1 MRSDKECARA
11 TGTWRLAVLLS
22 SGLATGGCAAV
33 TQDVDAYY
41 RQMAVNYKE
50 ALDDAKLEE
59 TRLEK
64 KAQLYSVTKDKK
76 ELRRTERELEHVRS
90 WEERCARE
98 QRRFDQAAK
107 WMETH
112 LDSVKKPAAEASA
125 VADASQ
131 DARR

>member
-1 MRSDKECARA
+1 M
-11 TGTWRLAVLLS
+11 LS
-22 SGLATGGCAAV
+22 SGIALGGCAAM

-64 KAQLYSVTKDKK
+64 KAQVYAVTKDKK
-76 ELRRTERELEHVRS
+76 ELRRTERELERVRS
-90 WEERCARE
+90 FEERCARE
-98 QRRFDQAAK
+98 HQRFDKAAK

-112 LDSVKKPAAEASA
+112 LNSVKKGAPEASGA
-125 VADASQ
+125 AGASQ
-131 DARR
+131 DAHP